1 MLEAVFYTCLGGT
14 CSALLLIGFVF
25 FMKQPEEK
33 KKKESLSPE
42 SCALMLV
49 LYVPAFLIMGPFML
63 SLSVSFASEL
73 LNEWKAFS
81 ILNDKS
87 KVLTVPLID
96 IRREAVI
103 HNTLHYASY
112 EYGGASH
119 EQEISKAQYRQLEN
133 KSSVDIRTNGNISRI
148 TGTQPPYSSIPNI
161 FVTGTIGLIST
172 WIVIEGKVQRLRSYI
187 LSRLE
192 YKQKR
197 KPKRGL

>member
-73 LNEWKAFS
+73 FNEWKAFS

-96 IRREAVI
+96 TRREAVI
-103 HNTLHYASY
+103 HNTLYYASY

-119 EQEISKAQYRQLEN
+119 EQEISKAQYRN
-133 KSSVDIRTNGNISRI
+133 WKISLLL
-148 TGTQPPYSSIPNI
+148 I
-161 FVTGTIGLIST
+161 FGLMET
-172 WIVIEGKVQRLRSYI
+172 Y
-187 LSRLE
+187 
-192 YKQKR
+192 
-197 KPKRGL
+197 RGLRARSLHTVRYRIFSLQAQ